1 MKILLI
7 DPFYNNGVVPPNYSL
22 GEIEKYIVDTN
33 VEIEVIDFVHKN
45 KIENLD
51 EFKKLENDFINKI
64 VEKVKKETNA
74 IIYITTSYGIPLK
87 QKPVYP
93 RVKKILKE
101 IKENNSMIPVYV
113 GGATVNYARKELGI
127 NLQDYEE
134 NVTDIIYGDEIKFVD
149 ILSEKYGIET
159 KDTGIIKWNNWNWE
173 KYPKHISLLSAK
185 GCPSACNFC
194 FENKIFDNKY
204 IRNNIDLLIE
214 NIKYLVKEK
223 GITNFAIEDSS
234 FLFNIDFEYFC
245 DKIIK
250 DNININ
256 WTCYAKVFQINKY
269 HNLLEKMKNSGCTS
283 MIIGIETTNNE
294 DLEKLQKGITNDEIN
309 KMIDYMKEVE
319 IGIQGCFMVGMP
331 NSSREHII
339 QSVKYAKQL
348 DLFLYRW
355 HIFQLPLIEIHN
367 TVDKT
372 VKPEDYFTM
381 QLNVPDNCL
390 DEVLSNINKPILLL
404 NEEHFLIRG
413 LRYIDEENVAFG
425 NISNSIVTYKEL
437 FKILKDNINLDAI
450 FDEEEMYNKIGKEK

>member
-1 MKILLI
+1 
-7 DPFYNNGVVPPNYSL
+7 
-22 GEIEKYIVDTN
+22 
-33 VEIEVIDFVHKN
+33 
-45 KIENLD
+45 
-51 EFKKLENDFINKI
+51 
-64 VEKVKKETNA
+64 
-74 IIYITTSYGIPLK
+74 
-87 QKPVYP
+87 
-93 RVKKILKE
+93 
-101 IKENNSMIPVYV
+101 
-113 GGATVNYARKELGI
+113 
-127 NLQDYEE
+127 
-134 NVTDIIYGDEIKFVD
+134 
-149 ILSEKYGIET
+149 
-159 KDTGIIKWNNWNWE
+159 
-173 KYPKHISLLSAK
+173 
-185 GCPSACNFC
+185 
-194 FENKIFDNKY
+194 
-204 IRNNIDLLIE
+204 
-214 NIKYLVKEK
+214 
-223 GITNFAIEDSS
+223 
-234 FLFNIDFEYFC
+234 
-245 DKIIK
+245 
-250 DNININ
+250 
-256 WTCYAKVFQINKY
+256 
-269 HNLLEKMKNSGCTS
+269 

-309 KMIDYMKEVE
+309 KMIGYMNEVE

-413 LRYIDEENVAFG
+413 LRYIDEENAAFG